1 VNRFG
6 RRLDR
11 FSSVR
16 PWVVLATLGC
26 LLSGVAVWH
35 YWNEIRAIGVG
46 VGPVVAGAMSVALS
60 TAVVYAALRLRES
73 GRSALEGWLVVG
85 CGVGGGLLTG
95 AAYGATLVVRY
106 AEGRPLVEPLFPLI
120 VVGTIGVLAGVVIGE
135 EYVSTRRLTERARE
149 SRDAMA
155 FTNSLLR
162 HDVRN
167 ALQIVDGHASVLAD
181 HEDGAVRE
189 SAETIAGQAESLERI
204 VTEVESVVTVLT
216 DDAGGEPVDVSGV
229 VADAVES
236 TVADRADV
244 SFDTDLGGEWPVE
257 GGEALYPVFS
267 NLLGNAVEHAEDG
280 GVYLRVTGRREGDSA
295 VVRVADDGPGIPESE
310 RDRVFERGVS
320 TDGGGHGLYVAETV
334 VERLGGDIYVE
345 ESDLGGAAFVVE
357 VPLVEDPDA
366 DSGPFGD
373 SDPFES

>member
-1 VNRFG
+1 VA
-6 RRLDR
+6 
-11 FSSVR
+11 
-16 PWVVLATLGC
+16 LATLGC
-26 LLSGVAVWH
+26 LLAVVAVWH
-35 YWNEIRAIGVG
+35 YWREIRSIGVG
-46 VGPVVAGAMSVALS
+46 LGPVVAGAMTVSLS
-60 TAVVYAALRLRES
+60 TGVLYAALRLRAS
-73 GRSALEGWLVVG
+73 DRSVSEGWLVVG
-85 CGVGGGLLTG
+85 SGLAGGLFTG
-95 AAYGATLVVRY
+95 AAYGATLFVRY
-106 AEGRPLVEPLFPLI
+106 AEGRPLVEPLFPLLVI
-120 VVGTIGVLAGVVIGE
+120 GTIGVLAGVVIGE
-135 EYVSTRRLTERARE
+135 EYAATRRLTERARE

-267 NLLGNAVEHAEDG
+267 NLLGNAAEHAG
-280 GVYLRVTGRREGDSA
+280 GDEVRISVTGRREGDRV
-295 VVRVADDGPGIPESE
+295 VVRVADDGPGIPEDE
-310 RDRVFERGVS
+310 RERVFERGVS

-334 VERLGGDIYVE
+334 VERLGGGIHVE
-345 ESDLGGAAFVVE
+345 DSDLGGAAFILGI
-357 VPLVEDPDA
+357 PLAAEDTTDRT
-366 DSGPFGD
+366 
-373 SDPFES
+373 DPFADTEQSHP